1 MSAVASPN
9 TGPPRS
15 GNSGLGNGPSASVNP
30 AAPNASAAGSNPPSA
45 NVAQPKANQQ
55 TTTIA
60 ASPDQAARLRQLV
73 SNFQQG
79 MVSSFGAPDPN
90 QNVVKVPTIKR
101 TTTPTPYAPSVLAAS
116 DDAMPAP
123 VRLRKTPILAITS
136 GKGGVGKTSIAV
148 NVASLLA
155 RRHLRVTLLDAD
167 LGLANADVLCGLSP
181 TRRLDA
187 VLTLGESHRRLPQ
200 IAIDA
205 PGGFK
210 LIPGAAGQA
219 RMANLNAPERA
230 ALLDS
235 LLDLEDTNDL
245 IVIDTGAGV
254 SDSVVAFARYADIA
268 CVVVTPEPTSIAD
281 AYATIKILKN
291 PPKQPQLHTAQVP
304 TTKIVVLV
312 NQAHDQAEAA
322 ATFERLRATS
332 ARFLKYEPMLL
343 GWVRRDS
350 AIPASIR
357 ARGPASLLHPDAPAV
372 QDLRTVSE
380 QVAKLAGIKLVEVA
394 KPEPKGLWSRLFSRD

>member
-9 TGPPRS
+9 SGPPRS
-15 GNSGLGNGPSASVNP
+15 GASGTGNGPSASVNQ
-30 AAPNASAAGSNPPSA
+30 AQGNTSAAGSKPASA
-45 NVAQPKANQQ
+45 NVAQNQP
-55 TTTIA
+55 TTKIA
-60 ASPDQAARLRQLV
+60 ASPDQAARLREIV

-79 MVSSFGAPDPN
+79 MVSSFGVPDPN
-90 QNVVKVPTIKR
+90 QGVVKVPTIKR
-101 TTTPTPYAPSVLAAS
+101 SAAPTPFAPSVLAAS
-116 DDAMPAP
+116 DDSIAAP

-148 NVASLLA
+148 NIAALLA
-155 RRHLRVTLLDAD
+155 RRHLRLTLLDAD

-181 TRRLDA
+181 TRRLDS
-187 VLTLGESHRRLPQ
+187 VLTLGEAHRRMPQ
-200 IAIDA
+200 IAVDA

-235 LLDLEDTNDL
+235 LLDLEDSNDL

-254 SDSVVAFARYADIA
+254 SDGVVAFARYADIA

-281 AYATIKILKN
+281 AYATIKILRN
-291 PPKQPQLHTAQVP
+291 PPKQPQLHTAQVQN
-304 TTKIVVLV
+304 TRVVVLV
-312 NQAHDQAEAA
+312 NQVIDEQEAL
-322 ATFERLRATS
+322 ATYARLRATS
-332 ARFLKYEPMLL
+332 ARFLNFEPMLL

-357 ARGPASLLHPDAPAV
+357 ARGPASLLHPEAPAV
-372 QDLRTVSE
+372 QDLRTIAE
-380 QVAKLAGIKLVEVA
+380 QVARLAGIKLVEVA
-394 KPEPKGLWSRLFSRD
+394 KPEPKGLWSWLFSRE